1 MIWCLLSFSFHF
13 IGSPAGVADRVE
25 GSREGRSGTA
35 GQKIPQLREEEE
47 LQVRHRRRLMLRHL
61 IRKVRLD
68 SFFPIFLFKLLSAGF
83 RAPSPGGS
91 PLGKKGAKAEKKSE
105 NPSFRRIDPV
115 ERTGRMADH
124 RICFHQTSAILILA
138 PGRSAGWCADALHVS
153 ALHQSPSFAVDV
165 TGGPLSAK

>member
-1 MIWCLLSFSFHF
+1 MLKDREKGEAELRAKKSLNCEKKKNYKFDI
-13 IGSPAGVADRVE
+13 VAV
-25 GSREGRSGTA
+25 SCSGISSEKYVST
-35 GQKIPQLREEEE
+35 L
-47 LQVRHRRRLMLRHL
+47 
-61 IRKVRLD
+61 
-68 SFFPIFLFKLLSAGF
+68 FFPIFLFKLLSAGF

>member
-1 MIWCLLSFSFHF
+1 MLKDREKGEAELRAKKSLNCEKKKNYKFDI
-13 IGSPAGVADRVE
+13 VAV
-25 GSREGRSGTA
+25 SCSGISSEKYVST
-35 GQKIPQLREEEE
+35 L
-47 LQVRHRRRLMLRHL
+47 
-61 IRKVRLD
+61 
-68 SFFPIFLFKLLSAGF
+68 FFPIFLFKLVSAGF

>member
-1 MIWCLLSFSFHF
+1 MLKDREKGEAELRAKKSLNCEKKKNYKFDI
-13 IGSPAGVADRVE
+13 VAV
-25 GSREGRSGTA
+25 SCSGISSEKYVST
-35 GQKIPQLREEEE
+35 L
-47 LQVRHRRRLMLRHL
+47 
-61 IRKVRLD
+61 
-68 SFFPIFLFKLLSAGF
+68 FFPIFLFKLLSAGF

-165 TGGPLSAK
+165 TGAPLSAK